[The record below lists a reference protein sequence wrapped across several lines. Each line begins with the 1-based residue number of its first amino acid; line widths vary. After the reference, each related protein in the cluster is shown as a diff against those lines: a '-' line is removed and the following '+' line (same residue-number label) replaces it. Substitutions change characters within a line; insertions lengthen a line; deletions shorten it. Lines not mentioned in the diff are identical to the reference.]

1 MSARPFHR
9 RSDLELAE
17 AGDEALVDYL
27 VAAREAGDAQET
39 AIALQLLVFGRMR
52 FVESMVARK
61 VPDHAVDRVAG
72 EAMFSVM
79 KAVFDGESVGQF
91 VNLLRRVTE
100 RRIAD
105 YWGSSRAL
113 GREAATLDDDEE
125 RRTAVDVSE
134 EVQGVLTRGVVD
146 AVIEDEFPRADHQR
160 VIDLAVFGDLPTR
173 EVVDQVNEDFP
184 GLDPPM
190 SANNV
195 DQVKSRFRKAL
206 RAALDDGDTG

>member
-1 MSARPFHR
+1 MSVRPFHR

-39 AIALQLLVFGRMR
+39 AMALQLLVFGRMR

-79 KAVFDGESVGQF
+79 KTMFDGESVGQF

-100 RRIAD
+100 RRSGVKRRRSTTTRSGAPP
-105 YWGSSRAL
+105 STSPRRSR
-113 GREAATLDDDEE
+113 EC
-125 RRTAVDVSE
+125 
-134 EVQGVLTRGVVD
+134 
-146 AVIEDEFPRADHQR
+146 
-160 VIDLAVFGDLPTR
+160 
-173 EVVDQVNEDFP
+173 
-184 GLDPPM
+184 
-190 SANNV
+190 
-195 DQVKSRFRKAL
+195 
-206 RAALDDGDTG
+206 